1 MINSEIKNKIIKQ
14 FAKSEK
20 DVGSIE
26 VQIAML
32 TARIKNIAEHVKMFP
47 KDKHSNLGLIK
58 LVGKRRRFTKY
69 LRKTD
74 KASFDKIERKLE
86 SI

>member
-32 TARIKNIAEHVKMFP
+32 TARIKSIAEHVKQFP
-47 KDKHSNLGLIK
+47 KDKHSNLGLLK